1 MPENGGAVA
10 SANSDNL
17 YLPNHP
23 GSEEVT
29 QKTCRKTNRM
39 IQKLDEPDGHVSGSP
54 YSRSRANRMP
64 RNPRSGSLQANA
76 APRNI
81 HGYGCHVELMGR
93 YVSPQGRFAAQ
104 THRIPPGFRDAEAVR
119 RSSEIDVLKS

>member
-10 SANSDNL
+10 SASSDNS

-39 IQKLDEPDGHVSGSP
+39 
-54 YSRSRANRMP
+54 P
-64 RNPRSGSLQANA
+64 RNPRSGPSQANA

-81 HGYGCHVELMGR
+81 HRYG
-93 YVSPQGRFAAQ
+93 
-104 THRIPPGFRDAEAVR
+104 
-119 RSSEIDVLKS
+119 

>member
-10 SANSDNL
+10 SASSDNS

-29 QKTCRKTNRM
+29 QKTRWKANRVS
-39 IQKLDEPDGHVSGSP
+39 QNLDDPDRHVSGIP

-64 RNPRSGSLQANA
+64 RNPRSGPSQANT

-81 HGYGCHVELMGR
+81 HGYG
-93 YVSPQGRFAAQ
+93 
-104 THRIPPGFRDAEAVR
+104 
-119 RSSEIDVLKS
+119 